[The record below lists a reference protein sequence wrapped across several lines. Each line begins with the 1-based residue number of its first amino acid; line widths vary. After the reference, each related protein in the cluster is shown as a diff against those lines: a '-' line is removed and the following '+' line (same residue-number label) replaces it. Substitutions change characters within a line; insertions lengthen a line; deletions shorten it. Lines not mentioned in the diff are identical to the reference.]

1 MWTYIFNSFEYIS
14 GRKFAGLN
22 DKTCLFS
29 KKLSEQF
36 PSVYT
41 SFIPI
46 TSEWQ
51 FVSLMLSRIGRGSV
65 LDFGHFRM
73 FLVVYTSY
81 YYYFVSHSLMTCNV
95 EPFYMLPWDIYLSSL
110 EICLLRSLV
119 TFYLAF
125 PYCFWWQSYLIPFS
139 TVCSV
144 FDNALRQILLF
155 NLITSHISTCSF
167 ADWDMDILSEETLLG
182 RCFR

>member
-95 EPFYMLPWDIYLSSL
+95 EPFYMLPWDIYIYLLWRYVYWGLWSL
-110 EICLLRSLV
+110 FIWHFLTASGGNPISFLFPQC
-119 TFYLAF
+119 AF
-125 PYCFWWQSYLIPFS
+125 PL
-139 TVCSV
+139 TM
-144 FDNALRQILLF
+144 L
-155 NLITSHISTCSF
+155 
-167 ADWDMDILSEETLLG
+167 
-182 RCFR
+182 